1 MNDITEKY
9 ADKVTPEYQMAMQM
23 AMQCIVTCRQILEA
37 NKKQYEDLINGK
49 QYMDSVGGLLNPSLY
64 RDMLYSK
71 NFEVQLKLAE
81 AAMKFLR
88 ETDAII
94 ATIQENVGATT

>member
-1 MNDITEKY
+1 MNSIIEKY
-9 ADKVTPEYQMAMQM
+9 ADKVTPEYHMAMQGITM
-23 AMQCIVTCRQILEA
+23 CIQILQA

-64 RDMLYSK
+64 RDMLYDK

-81 AAMKFLR
+81 AAMKFMR
-88 ETDAII
+88 ETETII
-94 ATIQENVGATT
+94 ATLQETTGATA